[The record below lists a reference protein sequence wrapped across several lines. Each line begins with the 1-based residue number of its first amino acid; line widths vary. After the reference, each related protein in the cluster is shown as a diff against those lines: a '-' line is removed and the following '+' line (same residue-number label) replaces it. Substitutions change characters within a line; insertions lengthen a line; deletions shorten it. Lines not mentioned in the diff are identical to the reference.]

1 MPDNITRHITI
12 MTLLACL
19 AVIPARV
26 SAGDYSRL
34 VVFGDSL
41 SDPGNAF
48 ALRGEQTVPPYD
60 TLSPFLVPSAPYA
73 KGGHHLSNGATW
85 IEQLGKTLKLNKSVG
100 PAWRVPGVFTNYA
113 VGGARARDDGINVNL
128 AVQVSAFTG
137 LPNSASLLD
146 GALVV
151 LWLGGNDVRDAVQ
164 SADPAAVITAA
175 IVAIQDNI
183 TALYLAGATDFLI
196 GNAPDVGLTP
206 AILLA
211 DGLFPGLAAGATAA
225 SMSFNAALEALLAGL
240 EFALPGISFK
250 RLDAFQFIRD
260 TVADPQGAGLMNV
273 DAACVTPG
281 IPPFSCKK
289 PDNYLFWDGI
299 HPTRAGHAVLAGEAG
314 MVLAN

>member
-12 MTLLACL
+12 ITLLACL
-19 AVIPARV
+19 AAIPVRV

-85 IEQLGKTLKLNKSVG
+85 IEQLGKALKLNKSTG

-113 VGGARARDDGINVNL
+113 VDGARARDDGINVNL
-128 AVQVSAFTG
+128 TAQVNAFTG

-151 LWLGGNDVRDAVQ
+151 LWLGGNDVRDAVTNNY
-164 SADPAAVITAA
+164 PAYIAEA
-175 IVAIQDNI
+175 IMAIQNNI
-183 TALYLAGATDFLI
+183 IALHAAGAREFLV
-196 GNAPDVGLTP
+196 GNAPDIGLIP
-206 AILLA
+206 SISLA
-211 DGLFPGLAAGATAA
+211 DIFFPGDLSGIATGAAMA
-225 SMSFNAALEALLAGL
+225 FNDALTNLLDGL

-250 RLDAFQFIRD
+250 RLDAFQFIQD
-260 TVADPQGAGLMNV
+260 VVADPQGVGLMN
-273 DAACVTPG
+273 ATLACVTPG
-281 IPPFSCKK
+281 LPPFTCKK
-289 PDNYLFWDGI
+289 PDNYLFWDGV

-314 MVLAN
+314 MVLAH